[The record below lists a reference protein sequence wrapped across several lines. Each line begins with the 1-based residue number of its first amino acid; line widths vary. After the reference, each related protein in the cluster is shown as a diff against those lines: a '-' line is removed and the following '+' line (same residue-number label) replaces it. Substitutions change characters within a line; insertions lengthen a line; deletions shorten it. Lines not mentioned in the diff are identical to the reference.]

1 MKLNPQ
7 SVPAKKLCNMQ
18 VYISCAITE
27 THSRE
32 LYCVLL
38 YFKLIL
44 RSGPRLKTVKSGQK
58 RRKGRSVHSRER
70 PWGGEARGCHS
81 PGSAERSTSPGHRT
95 RPAAAERRSARRAP
109 AGAARGSAAD
119 AGAAQPDPQLGVS
132 TSRWHSS
139 PECRFL
145 GEVGGC
151 RRLSH
156 PGLVLQRTRSSSAHR
171 PSPARGHSAA
181 RPPGRPHSPA
191 GRPPRPP
198 RGAVPPIGRE
208 EGAGARPLRSAA
220 PLAGVTALRP
230 PIGCR
235 RRQAAA
241 ARAVPAR
248 RRPPL
253 APSLPA
259 GEGVRERRRRRRG
272 AGGPSVS
279 SCLLPPGQLL
289 NAARGAG
296 SLRRRVGRWRPLG
309 N

>member
-1 MKLNPQ
+1 MFIAGKGRGVARREDATAPGALSAARAPGTGHARRQ
-7 SVPAKKLCNMQ
+7 RSGAQHDALPPGLPAAPRPMP
-18 VYISCAITE
+18 A
-27 THSRE
+27 
-32 LYCVLL
+32 
-38 YFKLIL
+38 L
-44 RSGPRLKTVKSGQK
+44 RSRTPSSGFRRL
-58 RRKGRSVHSRER
+58 
-70 PWGGEARGCHS
+70 GGILLS
-81 PGSAERSTSPGHRT
+81 N
-95 RPAAAERRSARRAP
+95 AAS
-109 AGAARGSAAD
+109 SM
-119 AGAAQPDPQLGVS
+119 
-132 TSRWHSS
+132 RWA
-139 PECRFL
+139 
-145 GEVGGC
+145 VA

-235 RRQAAA
+235 PRQAAA

-296 SLRRRVGRWRPLG
+296 SPRRRVGRWRPLG